1 MLLTLSLAGPHA
13 PDLSYL
19 LHKNPSRFQSFD
31 LSFGQAHLF
40 YPEASPERT
49 TACLLLSVDPVGMV
63 RGKGA
68 AQRYGLDHYVNDRPY
83 AASSF
88 LSVAISQVLGTALG
102 GRCADRPDLVATPL
116 PLTASLETLPVRG
129 GERFL
134 RGVFEPLGYT
144 IEAER
149 HALDEQFPEWGES
162 PYYRVTIGKRT
173 TLSELLTHLY
183 VLVPVFDN
191 QKHYYVGQAELDK
204 LLAKGEGWLAGHPL
218 KEEIAKRY
226 LRNQRGLYREALS
239 RLALEDATEDDEA
252 PSATD
257 AEEQLERPVSLNE
270 QRHGA
275 VLAALRESG
284 AKRVLDL
291 GCGEGKLLAS
301 LVRDRQF
308 ESIVGVDV
316 STARLKIA
324 EERLHLDRRP
334 NERVRL
340 LQGSLMYRDARFAGF
355 DAAAVVEVIEH
366 LDPPRLAAFERVL
379 FEFARPRAIVI
390 TTPNREYNSQWETL
404 PAGKF
409 RHADHR
415 FEWTRAEFH
424 AWAERIAARFGYAV
438 RFLPIGPIH
447 EQLGPPTQMGV
458 FAITNSAST

>member
-1 MLLTLSLAGPHA
+1 
-13 PDLSYL
+13 
-19 LHKNPSRFQSFD
+19 
-31 LSFGQAHLF
+31 
-40 YPEASPERT
+40 
-49 TACLLLSVDPVGMV
+49 
-63 RGKGA
+63 
-68 AQRYGLDHYVNDRPY
+68 
-83 AASSF
+83 
-88 LSVAISQVLGTALG
+88 
-102 GRCADRPDLVATPL
+102 VATPL

-415 FEWTRAEFH
+415 FEWSRAEFH